1 MNRNECDMKDNYP
14 PGAANDPRA
23 PYNERPMLEV
33 DVTAK
38 SVLIKETV
46 VETSEHHT
54 VVEREIEL
62 DGSYSTIAYEEP
74 EIDLRDAFE
83 SEQRRPI
90 EIIRDCQKICQELVK
105 VGNIWFAKKYIP
117 KLIDDC
123 EDWEEETFD
132 ISE

>member
-1 MNRNECDMKDNYP
+1 MNNYP

-54 VVEREIEL
+54 VVEREIEP
-62 DGSYSTIAYEEP
+62 DGSRSYISFEEP
-74 EIDLRDAFE
+74 EIDLRDSFE

-90 EIIRDCQKICQELVK
+90 EIISDCRKICQELVR
-105 VGNIWFAKKYIP
+105 VGNVWFAKKYIP

-123 EDWEEETFD
+123 EGWEEEEFD
-132 ISE
+132 VSE